1 MNQDLKILL
10 NHLVN
15 TYQKHVLERVFG
27 ISAGMWRQH
36 KTFVQTDGKSGTIL
50 SPKHYEN
57 VKKKYEE
64 FLEDKLREVRDIDF
78 SNNT

>member
-1 MNQDLKILL
+1 MNNQTKTLL
-10 NHLVN
+10 SHLVN

-36 KTFVQTDGKSGTIL
+36 KTFVQTNGKSGTKL
-50 SPKHYEN
+50 SHKHYEN
-57 VKKKYEE
+57 IKSKYIE
-64 FLEDKLREVRDIDF
+64 FLEDRLKEVRDIDF